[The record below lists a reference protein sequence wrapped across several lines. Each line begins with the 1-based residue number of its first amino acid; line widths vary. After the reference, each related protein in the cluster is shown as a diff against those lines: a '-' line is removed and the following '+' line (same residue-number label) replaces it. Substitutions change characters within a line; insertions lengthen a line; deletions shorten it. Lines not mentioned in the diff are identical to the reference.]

1 MKIDFRQAQVG
12 TLLKFLYQLKHSS
25 NITGREAI
33 QIEELIN
40 TIMFGN
46 EFMDSDDKGEKKQY
60 EEI

>member
-1 MKIDFRQAQVG
+1 MKTYFRQAQVG
-12 TLLKFLYQLKHSS
+12 TLLKFLYQLKEVKS
-25 NITGREAI
+25 GREAI

-46 EFMDSDDKGEKKQY
+46 EFMDSDDKGAKKQY

>member
-1 MKIDFRQAQVG
+1 MKIDFREAQVEN
-12 TLLKFLYQLKHSS
+12 LLKYLNQLKEVKS
-25 NITGREAI
+25 GREEI

>member
-1 MKIDFRQAQVG
+1 MKIDFREAQVES
-12 TLLKFLYQLKHSS
+12 LLKYLNQIKEIKSG
-25 NITGREAI
+25 TEEI

-46 EFMDSDDKGEKKQY
+46 EFMDSDDKGELKHY